1 MFQPRYWRKVQG
13 NPFHRGPIR
22 VALGGMA
29 PSWPIAGEETLNAWR
44 SLRGRNMSGLVAVDV
59 IALARLSEITGPMEV
74 PGYGRV
80 DSTNLVETLVGS
92 YDDYADSVGNDG

>member
-1 MFQPRYWRKVQG
+1 
-13 NPFHRGPIR
+13 
-22 VALGGMA
+22 MA
-29 PSWPIAGEETLNAWR
+29 PSWPIAGEEPLNAWR

-80 DSTNLVETLVGS
+80 DSTTTSSRPGRQL
-92 YDDYADSVGNDG
+92 